1 MRRFVFLLATVL
13 LGIAVM
19 VPSAYAQPPLV
30 QAELPAAEGESA
42 AWRATLARVAESV
55 VSIQIDQVRAF
66 DTEWNTSSQA
76 MSSMRN
82 AG

>member
-1 MRRFVFLLATVL
+1 
-13 LGIAVM
+13 M
-19 VPSAYAQPPLV
+19 VPAAYAQPPLV

-76 MSSMRN
+76 TGLSLIHISEPTRPY
-82 AG
+82 